1 MKKVL
6 ISAMVIIVVAVTA
19 FALFMATGSKT
30 LVSGY
35 SLRCSNDTYM
45 IIEEIGSPIHYSF
58 SKAMGANVEK
68 LTDGDRILIISDL
81 INLSYPGSTR
91 AYFVLKLSD
100 GSVENIPEET
110 LLSLQE
116 LGWYNPEEY

>member
-19 FALFMATGSKT
+19 FALFMATGSKS

-45 IIEEIGSPIHYSF
+45 IIEETGSPIHYSF
-58 SKAMGANVEK
+58 SKAMGTNVEK

-91 AYFVLKLSD
+91 AHFVLKLSD

>member
-45 IIEEIGSPIHYSF
+45 IIEETGSPIRYNF
-58 SKAMGANVEK
+58 SKAVGTNVEN

-81 INLSYPGSTR
+81 INESYPGSTR
-91 AYFVLKLSD
+91 AHFVLKLSD

>member
-1 MKKVL
+1 MKKAL
-6 ISAMVIIVVAVTA
+6 ISVMAIILVVVTA
-19 FALFMATGSKT
+19 FTVFMASGSKS
-30 LVSGY
+30 LISGY

-45 IIEEIGSPIHYSF
+45 IIEETGSPIRYSF
-58 SKAMGANVEK
+58 SDALGRNVEK

-100 GSVENIPEET
+100 GEISDIPENT
-110 LLSLQE
+110 LDSLEE
-116 LGWYNPEEY
+116 LGWYKGEE

>member
-45 IIEEIGSPIHYSF
+45 IIEETGSPIRYSF
-58 SKAMGANVEK
+58 SKAVGANVEK

-91 AYFVLKLSD
+91 AHFVLKLSD

>member
-45 IIEEIGSPIHYSF
+45 IIEETGSPIHYSF
-58 SKAMGANVEK
+58 SKAMGTNVEK

-91 AYFVLKLSD
+91 AHFVLKLSD

>member
-1 MKKVL
+1 MKKAL
-6 ISAMVIIVVAVTA
+6 ISAMAIILVVVTA
-19 FALFMATGSKT
+19 FTVFMASGDNS
-30 LVSGY
+30 LISGY

-45 IIEEIGSPIHYSF
+45 IIEETGSPIRYSF
-58 SKAMGANVEK
+58 SDALGRNVEK

-100 GSVENIPEET
+100 GEISDIPENT
-110 LLSLQE
+110 LDSLEE
-116 LGWYNPEEY
+116 LGWYKGEE

>member
-6 ISAMVIIVVAVTA
+6 ISAMAIILVVVTA
-19 FALFMATGSKT
+19 FTVFMASGSKS
-30 LVSGY
+30 LISGY

-45 IIEEIGSPIHYSF
+45 IIEETGSPIRYSF
-58 SKAMGANVEK
+58 SDALGRNVEK

-100 GSVENIPEET
+100 GEISDIPENT
-110 LLSLQE
+110 LDSLEE
-116 LGWYNPEEY
+116 LGWYKGEE